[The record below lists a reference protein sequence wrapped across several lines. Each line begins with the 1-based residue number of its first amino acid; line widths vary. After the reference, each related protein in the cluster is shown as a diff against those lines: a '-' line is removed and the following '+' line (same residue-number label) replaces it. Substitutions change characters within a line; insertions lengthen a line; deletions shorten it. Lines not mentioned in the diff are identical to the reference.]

1 MGQNVGESANR
12 KKLLSNLSNE
22 SATALLAGEKLKRV
36 GHRDDSADTL
46 DLNGLIQPKSL
57 RAKIDLKEGPTQ
69 TQGEPVESRR
79 NLTSSQDLALL
90 EMSKSRVLD
99 QIGRSF

>member
-1 MGQNVGESANR
+1 
-12 KKLLSNLSNE
+12 
-22 SATALLAGEKLKRV
+22 LLAGEKLKRV

-57 RAKIDLKEGPTQ
+57 RAKIDLKEGPIQ
-69 TQGEPVESRR
+69 TQGEPAESRR
-79 NLTSSQDLALL
+79 NLTSSQDLRLI

>member
-1 MGQNVGESANR
+1 MV
-12 KKLLSNLSNE
+12 
-22 SATALLAGEKLKRV
+22 
-36 GHRDDSADTL
+36 DSADTI
-46 DLNGLIQPKSL
+46 DMNGIMQPKSL

-69 TQGEPVESRR
+69 TPGEPAESRR
-79 NLTSSQDLALL
+79 NLTSSQDLRLI